1 MSSNQNKNI
10 ILPLEV
16 NPASICTYSVD
27 LTTSLSSK
35 LSLVKY
41 NLAGNLT
48 TVATASNANP
58 KSMTFTSANTDSGK
72 IIVNINYA
80 AGLT

>member
-10 ILPLEV
+10 LLPLEV
-16 NPASICTYSVD
+16 NPTSGCTYSVD

-48 TVATASNANP
+48 TVATASDADP
-58 KSMTFTSANTDSGK
+58 KYMTFT
-72 IIVNINYA
+72 
-80 AGLT
+80 